1 MPIPINKKELIEAI
15 ESNFANLKAELKSIP
30 PNLVTNKEL
39 PGHAQNTLMSVKD
52 LIAYLTGWGQL
63 ILKWHSKKQKKEKV
77 DFPETGYK
85 WNQLGEL
92 AQKFYS
98 DYEKKSFKSLN
109 ETFEETVVE
118 ILNLIESKTNKELY
132 QTTWYEKWTL
142 GRMIQLN
149 TSSPYQN
156 ARLRIRKW
164 KKLQNI
170 N

>member
-1 MPIPINKKELIEAI
+1 MSIPINKKELIEAI

-30 PNLVTNKEL
+30 PNLVTKKDL

-63 ILKWHSKKQKKEKV
+63 ILKWHIKKEKNEEV

-92 AQKFYS
+92 AQKFYK
-98 DYEKKSFKSLN
+98 DYESKNFNSLN
-109 ETFEETVVE
+109 AEFEETVVQ
-118 ILNLIESKTNKELY
+118 ILKLIQEKTNKELY
-132 QTTWYEKWTL
+132 QNPWYEKWTL

-149 TSSPYQN
+149 TSSPFQN

-164 KKLQNI
+164 KKLQNL